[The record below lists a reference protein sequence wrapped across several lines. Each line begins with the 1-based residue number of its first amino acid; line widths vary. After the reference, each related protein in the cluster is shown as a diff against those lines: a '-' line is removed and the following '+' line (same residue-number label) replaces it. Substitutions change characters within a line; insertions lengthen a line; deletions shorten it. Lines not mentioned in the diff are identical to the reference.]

1 VNEAPTSHA
10 LIRFG
15 VFELDTESRELRKQ
29 GLKVRLQEQP
39 FQILQILLERPGRV
53 VSREELQRRVWPSDT
68 FVDFDRGLYNAIKK
82 LREALGDSA
91 ENPRFIET
99 LSRRGY
105 RFVAAVGGNG
115 HIAAALEPTLEATD
129 SLRRRNLRL
138 GIGLVLGG
146 AILAGALLGVGKLW
160 RRFSGA
166 SAAPQIRSIAVLPLQ
181 NLSGDPNQEYF
192 SDGMTDGL
200 ITDLAQ
206 IGSWRVISRTSSM
219 QYKQT
224 NKSLPQIAR
233 ELDVDGIVEG
243 TVQRAGDRVRITA
256 QLIDAS
262 SDRHLW
268 ANTYER
274 DMQDVFAL
282 EREISADIAHEVKA
296 QLTANNQP
304 RPIQPQPINPEVLD
318 IYLQANFHLDRFA
331 AGFGDEEKRKASEL
345 FQQAIEAEPDFAP
358 GYVGLAAAHLDREQS
373 SGEDL
378 AIAKRAAERATQL
391 DPASSDAWVVLA
403 EINEEH
409 LLDWSA
415 AEADYR
421 KAISL
426 NPNNALAH
434 DMFGEF
440 LGEMGHLDEG
450 LKECE
455 IAQQLDPNNDHLS
468 SILYLRREYDR
479 SIAVLEMMIKSH
491 PDNGYMHLVLH
502 QCYTKKGL
510 YKEAVQ
516 ELVQGLR
523 SFGLVEAATHVN
535 RAFARSGY
543 LGAIGQFAKEL
554 EQMHDTKQAF
564 FPGNLVLTYAALGE
578 KDRAFYWLEQAY
590 QNREVVGTDV
600 PLPYLVRDPMT
611 DSLRSDPRFAD
622 LLRRVGLT
630 Q

>member
-1 VNEAPTSHA
+1 MNEVPTSHA

-29 GLKVRLQEQP
+29 GLKVRLQDQP

-53 VSREELQRRVWPSDT
+53 VTREELQRRIWPSDT

-105 RFVAAVGGNG
+105 RFIAAVEGNG
-115 HIAAALEPTLEATD
+115 HAAPAPVPTLEATE
-129 SLRRRNLRL
+129 SLRSRNLRL
-138 GIGLVLGG
+138 GIGLGLG
-146 AILAGALLGVGKLW
+146 AVILAGALLGVGKLW
-160 RRFSGA
+160 QRFFGE
-166 SAAPQIRSIAVLPLQ
+166 SAVPQIRSIAVLPLQ

-192 SDGMTDGL
+192 SDGITDGL

-224 NKSLPQIAR
+224 RKSLPEIAR
-233 ELDVDGIVEG
+233 ELNVDGIVEG

-262 SDRHLW
+262 SDKHLW

-274 DMQDVFAL
+274 DMKDVFAL
-282 EREISADIAHEVKA
+282 ERDVTADIAHEVKA
-296 QLTANNQP
+296 QLTVNNQAPPTQP
-304 RPIQPQPINPEVLD
+304 RPINPKVLD

-345 FQQAIEAEPDFAP
+345 FQQVIQAEPDFAP
-358 GYVGLAAAHLDREQS
+358 GYVGLAQAHLDLEQS
-373 SGEDL
+373 TTEDL
-378 AIAKRAAERATQL
+378 AIAKRAAEQAAQL
-391 DPASSDAWVVLA
+391 DPASSDVWVVLA
-403 EINEEH
+403 EIKEEH

-421 KAISL
+421 KAINL
-426 NPNNALAH
+426 NPNNAHAH

-450 LKECE
+450 LRECE
-455 IAQQLDPNNDHLS
+455 IAQQLDPNNDHLG

-479 SIAVLEMMIKSH
+479 AIAVQQVMIKNH
-491 PDNGYMHLVLH
+491 PDNGYLHLMLYQV
-502 QCYTKKGL
+502 YTKKEM

-516 ELVQGLR
+516 ELVQAVRL
-523 SFGLVEAATHVN
+523 FGLGEAAARID

-543 LGAIGQFAKEL
+543 TGAIRQFAKEL
-554 EQMHDTKQAF
+554 EQMHGTKQAF

-590 QNREVVGTDV
+590 QHREVVGTDV
-600 PLPYLVRDPMT
+600 PLPYLVRDPMA
-611 DSLRSDPRFAD
+611 DPLRSDPRFKD
-622 LLRRVGLT
+622 LLRRIGLPR
-630 Q
+630 